1 MFDLAVIQQM
11 QKMENATE
19 AVTVVQQDEERDVEG
34 LGQPQNPPPPV
45 RRRFVI
51 SLYVGYFLAR
61 WGARTWEFSVALYM
75 IYLWPNSLL
84 LAAIYG
90 AIESGSSAIFGP
102 IVGQWIE
109 GLDYVKVLRLWLL
122 CQNLSY
128 IIAGGAVIKLLLD
141 YGLKPRNI
149 PVFATLVALTNV
161 TGAIGVL
168 STLGGTILIERDWA
182 VVMSEGHPPA
192 VLTRMNSVI
201 RGIDLSSKLLSPVTT
216 GLIISFV
223 SLKASAI
230 TFAFWATITAWVEY
244 WLFISVYSGVPAIA
258 QSNERRILRS
268 MTNPVE
274 ETDAPV
280 SVYIVPGTEEGN
292 PPRRSA
298 MLKVFDR
305 VSKSSFVGAWRVYIK
320 QEVVLPGVSLA
331 LLFFTVL
338 SFGTL
343 MTATL
348 QWEGIPTY
356 IIGIGRGISAT
367 VGLLATVV
375 YPLMQSRISTLR
387 TGLWS
392 FWSQWSCLLVC
403 VGSIWVKKGNIAS
416 YMLMGGVAA
425 SRLGLWMFDLAVIQ
439 QMQDQVSESDRC
451 VVGGV
456 QNSLQSAL
464 DLMAYV
470 LGIIVSNP
478 KDFWILTIISF
489 STVTLSGLIYTV
501 HLYRIRNH
509 IFHFEKI
516 PLLSK
521 CLFKFILPSRGET

>member
-1 MFDLAVIQQM
+1 
-11 QKMENATE
+11 MENKTE
-19 AVTVVQQDEERDVEG
+19 QRVVHEEDEQRKEEEEEEEEEEQ
-34 LGQPQNPPPPV
+34 GQPQIPPLAL

-51 SLYVGYFLAR
+51 SLYSGYFLAR
-61 WGARTWEFSVALYM
+61 WSARTWEFSVALYM

-84 LAAIYG
+84 LAAVYG
-90 AIESGSSAIFGP
+90 AIESGSTAVFGP

-109 GLDYVKVLRLWLL
+109 AMDYVKVLRLWLL

-128 IIAGGAVIKLLLD
+128 TVAGGAVIKLLLVSD
-141 YGLKPRNI
+141 LKSQNI
-149 PVFATLVALTNV
+149 PLFAALIVLTNV
-161 TGAIGVL
+161 AGAIGVL
-168 STLGGTILIERDWA
+168 STLGGTILIERDWV
-182 VVMSEGHPPA
+182 VVMSERHSPS

-201 RGIDLSSKLLSPVTT
+201 RGIDLSSKLLSPVIT

-223 SLKASAI
+223 SWKASAI
-230 TFAFWATITAWVEY
+230 TFAAWATITAWIEY
-244 WLFISVYSGVPAIA
+244 SLFIYVYSGVPAIA

-268 MTNPVE
+268 QTK
-274 ETDAPV
+274 ETERTDGTV
-280 SVYIVPGTEEGN
+280 SVSVVPGTEEGSQGN
-292 PPRRSA
+292 TPRRTG
-298 MLKVFDR
+298 MLKILDR
-305 VSKSSFVGAWRVYIK
+305 ISESSFVSAWRIYFK

-348 QWEGIPTY
+348 QWQGIPTY

-367 VGLLATVV
+367 VGLAATFV
-375 YPLMQSRISTLR
+375 YPIMQSRISTLR
-387 TGLWS
+387 TGIWS

-403 VGSIWVKKGNIAS
+403 VGSIWVKKDMIAS

-464 DLMAYV
+464 DLMGYL

-478 KDFWILTIISF
+478 KDFWILTVVSF
-489 STVTLSGLIYTV
+489 STVTLAGLLYTF
-501 HLYRIRNH
+501 HLYRLRKH
-509 IFHFEKI
+509 IFHFEK
-516 PLLSK
+516 LNK
-521 CLFKFILPSRGET
+521 CLLNLLPSRVTM

>member
-1 MFDLAVIQQM
+1 MDNETELRVLQHEEQQR
-11 QKMENATE
+11 EEGE
-19 AVTVVQQDEERDVEG
+19 AE
-34 LGQPQNPPPPV
+34 QPQNPPPL

-51 SLYVGYFLAR
+51 YLYVGYFLAR
-61 WGARTWEFSVALYM
+61 WSARTWEFSVALYM

-90 AIESGSSAIFGP
+90 AIESASTAIFGP

-109 GLDYVKVLRLWLL
+109 GMDYVKVLRLWLV

-128 IIAGGAVIKLLLD
+128 TIAGGAVIKLLLGSD
-141 YGLKPRNI
+141 LKSQNL
-149 PVFATLVALTNV
+149 PVFAILVALTNV
-161 TGAIGVL
+161 AGAIGAL

-182 VVMSEGHPPA
+182 VVMSEDHPPE

-201 RGIDLSSKLLSPVTT
+201 RGIDLSSKLLSPVIT

-230 TFAFWATITAWVEY
+230 TFASWAIITAWVEY
-244 WLFISVYSGVPAIA
+244 WLFISVYSGVPAITR
-258 QSNERRILRS
+258 SNERRILRS
-268 MTNPVE
+268 RTNPLE
-274 ETDAPV
+274 GTDAPV
-280 SVYIVPGTEEGN
+280 SVSIVQRTEEDSTAN
-292 PPRRSA
+292 PPRKTGI
-298 MLKVFDR
+298 LKILDR
-305 VSKSSFVGAWRVYIK
+305 ISESSFVGAWRIYLN

-367 VGLLATVV
+367 VGLAATVV

-392 FWSQWSCLLVC
+392 LWSQWSCLMVC
-403 VGSIWVKKGNIAS
+403 VGSIWVKKDNIAS

-439 QMQDQVSESDRC
+439 QMQDLVSESDRC

-464 DLMAYV
+464 DLMGYL

-478 KDFWILTIISF
+478 KDFWILTLLSF
-489 STVTLSGLIYTV
+489 STVTLAGLLYTV

-516 PLLSK
+516 PLLNK
-521 CLFKFILPSRGET
+521 CLFKLLPCRANM

>member
-1 MFDLAVIQQM
+1 
-11 QKMENATE
+11 MENATE
-19 AVTVVQQDEERDVEG
+19 AVTEAVTVVQQRQVEG
-34 LGQPQNPPPPV
+34 QGQPQNPPPLL
-45 RRRFVI
+45 RRRFVL
-51 SLYVGYFLAR
+51 SLYIGYFLAR
-61 WGARTWEFSVALYM
+61 WSTRTWEFSVALYM
-75 IYLWPNSLL
+75 IHLWPNSLL

-90 AIESGSSAIFGP
+90 AIESGSTAIFGP
-102 IVGQWIE
+102 TVGQWID
-109 GLDYVKVLRLWLL
+109 GMDYVKVLRRWLF

-128 IIAGGAVIKLLLD
+128 TVAGGAVIKLLLLSD
-141 YGLKPRNI
+141 LKSRNI
-149 PVFATLVALTNV
+149 PVFATLVVLTNV
-161 TGAIGVL
+161 AGAIGVL

-182 VVMSEGHPPA
+182 VVMSEGYPPA
-192 VLTRMNSVI
+192 VLTRINSVI
-201 RGIDLSSKLLSPVTT
+201 RGIDLSSKLLSPVIT

-244 WLFISVYSGVPAIA
+244 WLFISVYNGVPAIA

-268 MTNPVE
+268 MTTPVE
-274 ETDAPV
+274 GLDAHV
-280 SVYIVPGTEEGN
+280 SVSIVPEGSQGN
-292 PPRRSA
+292 PPRKTG
-298 MLKVFDR
+298 MLKLLDR
-305 VSKSSFVGAWRVYIK
+305 VSKSSLVCAWRVYIN

-338 SFGTL
+338 TFGTL

-348 QWEGIPTY
+348 QWQGIPTY

-367 VGLLATVV
+367 VGLAATFV

-403 VGSIWVKKGNIAS
+403 VGSIWVKKDNIAS
-416 YMLMGGVAA
+416 YMLMSGVAA
-425 SRLGLWMFDLAVIQ
+425 SRLGLWMFDLAIIQ
-439 QMQDQVSESDRC
+439 QMQEQVSESDRC

-464 DLMAYV
+464 DLMAYL
-470 LGIIVSNP
+470 LGIVVSNP

-489 STVTLSGLIYTV
+489 SSVTLAGLLYTV

-516 PLLSK
+516 HSLSK
-521 CLFKFILPSRGET
+521 WLFKFIVPSRGKT